1 MLRNVYHVLTQVP
14 SSFLHTIMILC
25 APQIN
30 CRLHVQLRMHEPVYR
45 RFLENSPARQPNEL
59 CHFFGTGLLPE
70 VVVVDDVFRQH
81 AVAIIYR
88 KLLPTTL
95 DFSTAALSAVSRES
109 VLKWRWVTSS

>member
-1 MLRNVYHVLTQVP
+1 MLRNVYHVLTQVNKVLNLSLP
-14 SSFLHTIMILC
+14 WLC

-59 CHFFGTGLLPE
+59 RHFFGTGLLPE

-95 DFSTAALSAVSRES
+95 APLHSRPFLE
-109 VLKWRWVTSS
+109 KAC